1 MGVDTNRDFLEKME
15 SDPPFS
21 HLSFS
26 LMEVKVSE
34 IVELHDTREL
44 TFLSHLLKESY

>member
-1 MGVDTNRDFLEKME
+1 ME
-15 SDPPFS
+15 SDSPFS

-34 IVELHDTREL
+34 IVELHDRRSP
-44 TFLSHLLKESY
+44 LS